1 MKVAILHLSDFHF
14 TKNAHVYSEKIDRL
28 VEALSTSGGFDE
40 CLVIFSGDMTSRGDK
55 SEFTP
60 ARYTMG
66 RIINQIRARFNTGF
80 IPLFS
85 VPGNHDMKLSQ
96 DSRKHADIRSYYDE
110 GTIEL
115 HLDEEFEAMS
125 DYFSETFFS
134 NKDWKNKLFYRGM
147 QSYGD
152 FSIQINLLNT
162 APFSTLKPDDKECH
176 YFPRE
181 SMHFLHKRDESRL
194 CLTVMHHSTEWFDW
208 SCKSDLEKTIYD
220 NSEFL
225 LTGHDHI
232 GSGRVVSFGND
243 SGVWVSAAGSM
254 DFTHYVHDD
263 SFNLIVVNTDTNH
276 FSSYMYSWDATNRVF
291 FHKVMVEDREIDSK
305 SHHLQPRPSFLKD
318 IKADSRSNFANEFIE
333 YFVFPRL
340 RRKMQDAY
348 KSNEFIQSYE
358 EFYSHIATRYMVV
371 IDGESNSGKSTLLR
385 YLYIRLAEKAIPLY
399 WDVEK
404 ETLSINNLIKHLF
417 STQYGEH
424 PALFERYMQ
433 SMINDRY
440 LIVDNWDVIKERDR
454 NTILKFL
461 QKNFGHVILGRNIIV
476 GEGNIDIEE
485 TVKETLLAEH
495 GETSILRIEP
505 FFRTKRKELVRNVCL
520 VSGSMNEENIEQV
533 NNAINA
539 LVQNHS
545 SMFTLNP
552 EFIIQ
557 YTTFFSKEENHSYQ
571 RGEKLF
577 GTIFDHNI
585 KALIFR
591 AINTD
596 NIDTYLT
603 ALEEI
608 GYFMHRNRVDHLSTE
623 AVQNILQT
631 YSVQYAE
638 NVKPRKFIEAM
649 LRAKV
654 FQYLGDGFSL
664 AFTNRNYLAY
674 FIARYIFRDIT
685 NNSNFE
691 DLEDCIKY
699 ACFGINSDILLFV
712 TYLSN
717 NTRIVKTIGN
727 MAREL
732 MTDWKDLSFDADGI
746 QLISQISVGNAQAI
760 KEPTKKD
767 SENSDV
773 VGEIIEEQAHD
784 NVTICTNGIYDYDME
799 RYDSPTYR
807 IRRGYAYTELLAK
820 ALPAFS
826 SILRADQKYE
836 LVCLLYAHPSKLA
849 YAVLEPLDRHADT
862 LTERLLVMTQQMFE
876 SGKLKEPPTAAKI
889 SSILNSLAM
898 NFTLG
903 IMNHFA
909 ECAVD
914 KKTIAILNAF
924 DTKTEAEKIQQLLML
939 ENSGNTDQLYKVAST
954 MLKDYKQ
961 AYMQAMIKCIM
972 RKHLLNNTSI
982 PYDKRQQIIDT
993 VFGKHA
999 RKQLSL
1005 PLIEKAI

>member
-14 TKNAHVYSEKIDRL
+14 TKNAYVQPEKIDRL
-28 VEALSTSGGFDE
+28 VEALSISGGFDE

-55 SEFTP
+55 SEFRP
-60 ARYTMG
+60 ARFAMG
-66 RIINQIRARFNTGF
+66 RIINQIRDRFNTGF

-85 VPGNHDMKLSQ
+85 VPGNHDMKLTQ
-96 DSRKHADIRSYYDE
+96 NSRKHADIRSYYDE
-110 GTIEL
+110 GTIEQ
-115 HLDEEFEAMS
+115 HLDKEYDAMS
-125 DYFSETFFS
+125 DYFSETLFS
-134 NKDWKNKLFYRGM
+134 NRDWKNKLFYRGM

-181 SMHFLHKRDESRL
+181 FLHFLHKRDESRL
-194 CLTVMHHSTEWFDW
+194 CITVMHHGTEWFDW

-254 DFTHYVHDD
+254 DFSQYTHED
-263 SFNLIVVNTDTNH
+263 SFNLIVIDTETNL

-291 FHKVMVEDREIDSK
+291 RHKTMVEDREIDSK
-305 SHHLQPRPSFLKD
+305 SHRLQPRPSFMKD
-318 IKADSRSNFANEFIE
+318 IKADSRRKLSNEFVD

-340 RRKMQDAY
+340 RREMQDAY
-348 KSNEFIQSYE
+348 KSNEYIQSYD
-358 EFYSHIATRYMVV
+358 EFLSHIALRHMAV
-371 IDGESNSGKSTLLR
+371 IYGESNSGKSTLLR
-385 YLYIRLAEKAIPLY
+385 YLYIRLTEKSIPLY

-404 ETLSINNLIKHLF
+404 EKLSINNLIRHLF
-417 STQYGEH
+417 NTQYSDH

-440 LIVDNWDVIKERDR
+440 IVIDNWDVIKERDR
-454 NTILKFL
+454 STILEFL
-461 QKNFGHVILGRNIIV
+461 HKNFGHIILGRNVII
-476 GEGNIDIEE
+476 GEDNINVEE
-485 TVKETLLAEH
+485 TVKETLLSEN
-495 GETSILRIEP
+495 GETTVLRIEP

-520 VSGSMNEENIEQV
+520 VSGALNEESIEQV
-533 NNAINA
+533 NNAINS

-545 SMFTLNP
+545 SMFILNP

-557 YTTFFSKEENHSYQ
+557 YTTFFSKEDNHSYQ

-585 KALIFR
+585 KALILS
-591 AINTD
+591 AISAD

-608 GYFMHRNRVDHLSTE
+608 GYFMHHNRVDHLLITE
-623 AVQNILQT
+623 VQSIIQT
-631 YSVQYAE
+631 YNSQYAE
-638 NVKPRKFIEAM
+638 NIKPRKFIEA
-649 LRAKV
+649 LIRVKV
-654 FQYLGDGFSL
+654 LQYMGDGFSL

-691 DLEDCIKY
+691 DLKDCIKY

-717 NTRIVKTIGN
+717 NTKIVKTISN

-732 MTDWKDLSFDADGI
+732 MADWEALSFDANGI
-746 QLISQISVGNAQAI
+746 QLISQMSPGKAQAI
-760 KEPTKKD
+760 KEPTRKD
-767 SENSDV
+767 SENSDA

-799 RYDSPTYR
+799 HYDSPTYR

-826 SILRADQKYE
+826 SILRAEQKEE
-836 LVCLLYAHPSKLA
+836 LVALLYAHPNKLA
-849 YAVLEPLDRHADT
+849 YAVLKPLDRHADE
-862 LTERLLVMTQQMFE
+862 LTERLLLMAQQMYE
-876 SGKLKEPPTAAKI
+876 NGKLREQPTADQI
-889 SSILNSLAM
+889 SGILKSLAM
-898 NFTLG
+898 NVALG
-903 IMNHFA
+903 VMNHFA

-914 KKTIAILNAF
+914 KKTVAILSAF
-924 DTKTEAEKIQQLLML
+924 NTKTEAEKVQQLLMI

-954 MLKDYKQ
+954 MLKDYKP
-961 AYMQAMIKCIM
+961 AYMQAMIRCII

-982 PYDKRQQIIDT
+982 PFDKRQQIIDT
-993 VFGKHA
+993 VFGKQA

-1005 PLIEKAI
+1005 PLVEKAI